1 MRRNEREVSD
11 SESIN
16 SIISSSDVCRIA
28 FADNNIPY
36 IVVMNFGY
44 SRGEPPCLWFHCAN
58 EGRKL
63 EMIKKNNYVCFEM
76 DTDHKIYGGE
86 KGCDW
91 GMKYSSV
98 VGYGTISVVSDAVS
112 RKAGLDCLM
121 RHYGGDQDFTYDEK
135 VMARTTILRLDITE
149 MTGKKR

>member
-1 MRRNEREVSD
+1 MRRREREIND
-11 SESIN
+11 TESIEL
-16 SIISSSDVCRIA
+16 IISNSDVCRVA

-44 SRGEPPCLWFHCAN
+44 SGGVQTCLWFHCAN

-63 EMIKKNNYVCFEM
+63 EMIKRNNYVCFEM

-86 KGCDW
+86 LGCDW
-91 GMKYSSV
+91 GMNYSSV
-98 VGYGTISVVSDAVS
+98 VGYGNISVVIDAVS
-112 RKAGLDCLM
+112 KKAGLDCIM
-121 RHYGGDQDFTYDEK
+121 KHYGGDQKFTYDEK